1 MSAAAESWPAPAKLN
16 LFLHVVGRR
25 ADGYHLLQTVFQ
37 LIDLCDRLWIEPT
50 RAPAIRRPRGPAGVP
65 EGRDLAVRAA
75 RLLQAR
81 AGVCRGAEI
90 RIEKR
95 IPAGGG
101 LGGASSD
108 AATVL
113 VALDRLWGL
122 DMGID
127 ALAALALEL
136 GADVPV
142 FVHGRSAWAEG
153 VGERLEPLALGER
166 WYAIVTPPVSVS
178 TAEVFADPALTRD
191 CPPITISHFLAGG
204 GRNVCEPV
212 VRRRWPLVGEAL
224 DWLGRRG
231 AARLTGTGASV
242 YAAFACADEARAA
255 LAGLPAGWRGF
266 VVRGLDRSPLRER
279 AARG

>member
-1 MSAAAESWPAPAKLN
+1 MSARAEAWPAPAKLN
-16 LFLHVVGRR
+16 LLLHVVGRR
-25 ADGYHLLQTVFQ
+25 ADGYHLRQTAFQ
-37 LIDLCDRLWIEPT
+37 LVDLCDRLWIEPT
-50 RAPAIRRPRGPAGVP
+50 RASAIRRPVGPAGVP
-65 EGRDLAVRAA
+65 EESDLAVRAA
-75 RLLQAR
+75 RLLQRR
-81 AGVCRGAEI
+81 AGVRRGAEI

-122 DMGID
+122 DMGTE
-127 ALAALALEL
+127 ALAALGAEL

-142 FVHGRSAWAEG
+142 FVRGESAWAEG
-153 VGERLEPLALGER
+153 VGERLAPLGLGMR

-178 TAEVFADPALTRD
+178 TAEVFADAALTRD
-191 CPPITISHFLAGG
+191 CPPITISDFLAGG

-212 VRRRWPLVGEAL
+212 VRRRWPVVGEAL

-242 YAAFACADEARAA
+242 FAAYPDEAGARAA
-255 LAGLPAGWRGF
+255 LVGLPPGWRGF
-266 VVRGLDRSPLRER
+266 VARGLARSPLRHR
-279 AARG
+279 ARG